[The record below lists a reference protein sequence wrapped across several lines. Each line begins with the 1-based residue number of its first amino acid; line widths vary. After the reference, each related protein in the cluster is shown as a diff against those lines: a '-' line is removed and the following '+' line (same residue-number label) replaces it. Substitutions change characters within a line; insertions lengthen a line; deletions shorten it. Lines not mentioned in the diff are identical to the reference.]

1 MHHYV
6 IFEYKAFILCVT
18 SEFAKSESQY
28 PRGVIHNGELERRD
42 EHEWAQSV
50 RSAPVALTMRKPELL
65 YHVYIIIHY
74 RRLSVGGT

>member
-6 IFEYKAFILCVT
+6 IFEYKAFIFCVT

-28 PRGVIHNGELERRD
+28 PRGVIHNDELERRD

-50 RSAPVALTMRKPELL
+50 RSAPVALTMRKPEAL
-65 YHVYIIIHY
+65 HIMYIINY
-74 RRLSVGGT
+74 RRL

>member
-6 IFEYKAFILCVT
+6 IFEYKAFIFCVT

-28 PRGVIHNGELERRD
+28 PHGVIHNGELERRD

-50 RSAPVALTMRKPELL
+50 RSAPVALTMRKPEALHN
-65 YHVYIIIHY
+65 YIIHY
-74 RRLSVGGT
+74 RRL